1 VNRALNRLSL
11 FLLFFVQG
19 VPSYAANPDLISAPA
34 PVLSEAAWQE
44 LERHS
49 SAPKTV
55 TFHAQIT
62 AARGAVS
69 TVAIREADR
78 CPSSSSEVQSWIKH
92 HWKFVAAFSGTVVQ
106 PISFK
111 VVKGAVPTPTPTKTG
126 EWGKAEWSLFQNAP
140 KPLFPEQY
148 SQELLRYVEQTH
160 YMAGLLLETTVRQGA
175 IVDIRILAQKGPNDL
190 AEYTVRWVRE
200 HWVFKPNISG
210 TYNFPVYYGFAR

>member
-1 VNRALNRLSL
+1 MNRALNWLSL
-11 FLLFFVQG
+11 FLIFFLQG
-19 VPSYAANPDLISAPA
+19 VPSYAANPDLASAPL
-34 PVLSEAAWQE
+34 PELSQTAWQE

-49 SAPKTV
+49 SGSGAV

-69 TVAIREADR
+69 AVAIREADQW
-78 CPSSSSEVQSWIKH
+78 PSSSAEVQSWIKH

-111 VVKGAVPTPTPTKTG
+111 VVKGPVPTPTPTKTG
-126 EWGKAEWSLFQNAP
+126 EWGQVEWSLFQKAP

-148 SQELLRYVEQTH
+148 SQELLRYVERTH
-160 YMAGLLLETTVRQGA
+160 YKAGLLLETTVRQGA
-175 IVDIRILAQKGPNDL
+175 IVDIRVVAQKGPSDL

-210 TYNFPVYYGFAR
+210 FYSIPVYYGFAR